1 MSYLRPVG
9 AQTWRQTLIA
19 YLADKR
25 WRVETGGI
33 TRNSIA
39 LPTDREGRSALK
51 DARDMLRDGELL
63 DAQGNVLT
71 EMAVTIKGVSFTVT
85 EAQATALLQQI
96 AQHVQSAFAV
106 ELDVLAGI
114 DAEPPTVT
122 TIADIDAAPWPSNA

>member
-1 MSYLRPVG
+1 MGYLRQQLAG
-9 AQTWRQTLIA
+9 SDREQLIA

-33 TRNSIA
+33 VRNGIN

-63 DAQGNVLT
+63 DSQGNVLT
-71 EMAVTIKGVSFTVT
+71 EMAVTIKGASFIVN
-85 EAQATALLQQI
+85 EAQATSLLQQI

-106 ELDVLAGI
+106 ELDLLAGI
-114 DAEPPTVT
+114 DAEPPTVST
-122 TIADIDAAPWPSNA
+122 FADVDAADWPPNT